1 MLSYIGF
8 IRVTPCFF
16 SSTKLAHSMCEYYI
30 VPHSF
35 HEIRPS
41 TTLYYKACK
50 GHVPE
55 QICNSSL
62 SLSKPQY
69 FFVSE
74 TLHEAY
80 CFLQQN
86 CTNTSQSHLV
96 YKACTRHI
104 QLFASNAKLAQK
116 PAPAPLC
123 TTGLHKALTCAQ
135 YKVCSKKIDATLC
148 RQNMHIVRSDSIFT
162 RKLTY
167 STSQYFFVLTSLHTT
182 YPFFSF
188 HYKSCTGSC
197 Q

>member
-116 PAPAPLC
+116 LAPAPLC
-123 TTGLHKALTCAQ
+123 TTVCTKPPLVRSTRFAQ
-135 YKVCSKKIDATLC
+135 KNDATLC
-148 RQNMHIVRSDSIFT
+148 DKI
-162 RKLTY
+162 
-167 STSQYFFVLTSLHTT
+167 
-182 YPFFSF
+182 
-188 HYKSCTGSC
+188 CT
-197 Q
+197 